1 MEATVSRYTLSI
13 PNSDISFFKKLVAE
27 KGWVA
32 QILSYAKPD
41 EGSNRNRVVADAMD
55 RSARL
60 RWLQKNPISLRAE
73 DLEDDRTRYILDK

>member
-13 PNSDISFFKKLVAE
+13 PNSDIGFFKKLVAE

-41 EGSNRNRVVADAMD
+41 EDSNKNRVVADAMD
-55 RSARL
+55 KSASL

>member
-1 MEATVSRYTLSI
+1 MEPTVSRYTLSI

-41 EGSNRNRVVADAMD
+41 EGSERHRMASDAMSK
-55 RSARL
+55 SARL
-60 RWLQKNPISLRAE
+60 QWLQKNPISLSTE
-73 DLEDDRTRYILDK
+73 DLEDDRTRYILNK

>member
-13 PNSDISFFKKLVAE
+13 PNSDIGFFKKLVAE

-32 QILSYAKPD
+32 QILSYAKPNED
-41 EGSNRNRVVADAMD
+41 SERRMVVSDAID

-60 RWLQKNPISLRAE
+60 QWLQKHPIRLSAE